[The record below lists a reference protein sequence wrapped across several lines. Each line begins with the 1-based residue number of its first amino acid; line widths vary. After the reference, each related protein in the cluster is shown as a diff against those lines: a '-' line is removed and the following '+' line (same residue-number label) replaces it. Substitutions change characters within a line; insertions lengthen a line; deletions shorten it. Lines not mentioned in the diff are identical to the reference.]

1 MKKLICLLIL
11 ISGISCSES
20 DQMSHTET
28 AKLVAESFINKDN
41 GSLEKY
47 TTPQR
52 YRSLVSVQDMV
63 TSTYSGDTNF
73 KVVRDT
79 VYSDTAWVKFTTSH
93 EQKPET
99 FKLIKEGGQWKV
111 TETGLRERS
120 PF

>member
-1 MKKLICLLIL
+1 MKKLICFFIL
-11 ISGISCSES
+11 ISTISCSEN

-41 GSLEKY
+41 SSLEKY
-47 TTPQR
+47 TTPQP
-52 YRSLVSVQDMV
+52 YRSLVSVQEMV
-63 TSTYSGDTNF
+63 TSAYSGNTNF

-79 VYSDTAWVKFTTSH
+79 VCNDMAWVKFTTSH

-99 FKLIKEGGQWKV
+99 FKMIKQDGHWKV